1 MRRGL
6 EQALGSPVR
15 LQNVQ
20 REPGLEERERWGQSA
35 PTREGGNASLRHFRP
50 SRRIKHSAKV
60 RRRRKRFS
68 RQNPDQ
74 PKRVASLPQQS
85 AGQYL
90 DSCANPATKRGRYT
104 DRGRRELSSCPALL
118 LSPAG
123 LPVSSCDRG
132 SRKIGAAPLA
142 RGVGP
147 KRFGQQAQR
156 LRRLV
161 KKRLRAQN
169 AQPDC
174 RAALAASLLFGRRF
188 AAARRQAFQVG
199 GHGVAILR
207 GQLAGIDDDI
217 GHVRADRVIVR
228 RGAGLQ

>member
-1 MRRGL
+1 MGRGL

-20 REPGLEERERWGQSA
+20 REPGLEERERWRQSP
-35 PTREGGNASLRHFRP
+35 PTCEVEMQACADFQP

-74 PKRVASLPQQS
+74 PKRVTSLPQQS
-85 AGQYL
+85 ADQYF
-90 DSCANPATKRGRYT
+90 DSCAKPATKRGRYT
-104 DRGRRELSSCPALL
+104 DRATPRAVVMS
-118 LSPAG
+118 
-123 LPVSSCDRG
+123 
-132 SRKIGAAPLA
+132 GAALEPGGTAGQLLRPRKQKNRRSGA
-142 RGVGP
+142 GP
-147 KRFGQQAQR
+147 RRRAKALWQQAQR

-161 KKRLRAQN
+161 KQRLRAQN
-169 AQPDC
+169 AQPFC